1 MKKIIFGLFVLLLLS
16 FKCGPIYEAQ
26 IYNSLDQ
33 DVVAEIMLEKE
44 AIEIYKAN
52 PNQPLFEIDKERG
65 VESISFDSI
74 TSVLKIKIPSQ
85 ANFEIDYGNGREPE
99 FDLIKEIRIIASD
112 TLVLKNKK
120 EMKKAFVESKNQS
133 GTFELMIK

>member
-1 MKKIIFGLFVLLLLS
+1 MKKIIFGLFLLLSLS
-16 FKCGPIYEAQ
+16 FKCGPFYKAQ

-33 DVVAEIMLEKE
+33 DVIAEIMLEKE
-44 AIEIYKAN
+44 AIEIYKEN
-52 PNQPLFEIDKERG
+52 PYQPLFEIDKERG
-65 VESISFDSI
+65 VETLSFDSI

-85 ANFEIDYGNGREPE
+85 ANFEIDFGNGREPE
-99 FDLIKEIRIIASD
+99 FDLIKEIRIIAPD

-133 GTFELMIK
+133 GTFVLTIK